1 METKKINQNDAGASI
16 SKNLLKLLNEKVQ
29 TIKKNS
35 FLSQLKKEE
44 IEDLIN
50 LEIILGVYRVFNDNE
65 AESFLVYKIFV
76 PSDALVKGA
85 YKDFNLIANSLL
97 KKNQNKEKTAT
108 KINIYHN
115 TNNNKFYNTIIE
127 FVKSKMAVEVVSPG
141 EYILQGLKLGD
152 LLETAI

>member
-1 METKKINQNDAGASI
+1 MKTINIQNETI
-16 SKNLLKLLNEKVQ
+16 SSNLLALLNQKVQ

-35 FLSQLKKEE
+35 FLTQLKKEE
-44 IEDLIN
+44 IKDLMN

-65 AESFLVYKIFV
+65 AETFLVYKIFV

-85 YKDFNLIANSLL
+85 YKDFNLIANGLL
-97 KKNQNKEKTAT
+97 KKNQNKEKTAS

-115 TNNNKFYNTIIE
+115 INNNKFYDTIIE
-127 FVKSKMAVEVVSPG
+127 FVKSKIAVEELSPG